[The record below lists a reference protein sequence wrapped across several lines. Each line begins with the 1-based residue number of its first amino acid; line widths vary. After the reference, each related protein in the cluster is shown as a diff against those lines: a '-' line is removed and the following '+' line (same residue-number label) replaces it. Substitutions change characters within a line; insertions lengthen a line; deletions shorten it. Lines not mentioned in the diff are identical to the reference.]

1 MGKQRTAAVL
11 AACVLAL
18 VGVSCS
24 DAGDQVVQ
32 TGHEGGDSAVTPS
45 TSGEDASL
53 GLASGGDALAFRDA
67 VLATNDD
74 TTRYPPP
81 ASVRGLMGQSE
92 AVIVGDLK
100 AVTLQPT
107 PESATGPVATPD
119 ASELWLIADVVVTD
133 VVAGAD
139 IKVGDTVTW
148 AFVAWMGAD
157 AEAADAARE
166 LEGSLIS
173 SAPLGAST
181 TLFLHHSRAVPGW
194 WSHSNGAGAL
204 LDDGRS
210 VVTLHPQLAPGS
222 SGIFDRP
229 GEVRTEAVTA
239 SGELGTSFGLSVPE

>member
-11 AACVLAL
+11 AACLLAL
-18 VGVSCS
+18 GGVSCS
-24 DAGDQVVQ
+24 DADEQVVQ

-45 TSGEDASL
+45 TSGDA
-53 GLASGGDALAFRDA
+53 GPALASSGDALAFRDA
-67 VLATNDD
+67 VLATDDD

-81 ASVRGLMGQSE
+81 ASIKGLIGQSE

-100 AVTLQPT
+100 AVTLLPT

-119 ASELWLIADVVVTD
+119 ASELWVVADVVVTD
-133 VVAGAD
+133 VVAGDD
-139 IKVGDTVTW
+139 IHVGDAITW
-148 AFVAWMGAD
+148 AFVVWMGAD
-157 AEAADAARE
+157 DEAADAAKR

-204 LDDGRS
+204 LDGGGS
-210 VVTLHPQLAPGS
+210 VVTLHPQLAPGN

-229 GEVRTEAVTA
+229 AEVRTEARTA
-239 SGELGTSFGLSVPE
+239 SGELGSSLGLSVPE